1 MMTMTIRA
9 ALAMFCAAMLLF
21 AAEAARAAEP
31 EAGAAPPSEAKP
43 DTAKPDTAK
52 PDTAK
57 PEAAKPETPEEK
69 GGASGEASG
78 AGESGGAARLK
89 DLVGDGFVIRT
100 TVFIPA
106 EAVTRQLGKVSPDA
120 VVLTLQKSTST
131 ALCYYTFKAYV
142 AEGLGAIRSCVV
154 HG

>member
-43 DTAKPDTAK
+43 DTAKPN
-52 PDTAK
+52 
-57 PEAAKPETPEEK
+57 AAKPETPEEE
-69 GGASGEASG
+69 GRASGEASG
-78 AGESGGAARLK
+78 AGESGGAALLK

-131 ALCYYTFKAYV
+131 AICYYTFKAYV
-142 AEGLGAIRSCVV
+142 AEGLGAIPSCVI
-154 HG
+154 HR

>member
-1 MMTMTIRA
+1 MTMTIRA
-9 ALAMFCAAMLLF
+9 ALAMFCAAMFLF

-43 DTAKPDTAK
+43 DAVKPDAAK
-52 PDTAK
+52 TEK
-57 PEAAKPETPEEK
+57 PEEE

-131 ALCYYTFKAYV
+131 AICYYTFKAYV
-142 AEGLGAIRSCVV
+142 AEGLGAIPSCVV
-154 HG
+154 HR

>member
-52 PDTAK
+52 PD
-57 PEAAKPETPEEK
+57 AAKPETPKEE

-131 ALCYYTFKAYV
+131 AICYYTFKAYV
-142 AEGLGAIRSCVV
+142 AEGLGAIPSCVV
-154 HG
+154 HR

>member
-1 MMTMTIRA
+1 MTMTIRA

-31 EAGAAPPSEAKP
+31 EAGAAPQSEAKP
-43 DTAKPDTAK
+43 DAAKPD
-52 PDTAK
+52 
-57 PEAAKPETPEEK
+57 AAKVETPEEE
-69 GGASGEASG
+69 GGATGEVSR

-131 ALCYYTFKAYV
+131 AICYYTFKAYV
-142 AEGLGAIRSCVV
+142 AEGLGAIPSCVV
-154 HG
+154 HR